1 MTTRADRHGDGSPPA
16 DLVQTSALS
25 ANPRVLT
32 GLNRTSANNYGALT
46 PRKPPNQVIESAHG
60 GGQELHTC
68 CAAAHND
75 PPTPH
80 PHPIIAPPVRGV
92 CEKKTS
98 LFSLPDHLRLCLA
111 FPSEPR
117 PPQPHHVLTPH
128 LLWTLS
134 SHRPIGT
141 GQPSVPFV
149 MPFCQQSA
157 SECQC
162 CSFNGVSKFLV
173 SFPSFKACDQPH
185 VIGWISSVAI

>member
-1 MTTRADRHGDGSPPA
+1 MTTRADHHGDGSPPA

-75 PPTPH
+75 PPT
-80 PHPIIAPPVRGV
+80 HPIITPPVRGV

-141 GQPSVPFV
+141 GQPSVPRCDV
-149 MPFCQQSA
+149 SLKQKNRGADLQCLENAILSTKCQ
-157 SECQC
+157 
-162 CSFNGVSKFLV
+162 
-173 SFPSFKACDQPH
+173 
-185 VIGWISSVAI
+185 WMSVLLLQWCLKVLGLIP